1 MHRHIASL
9 TSGRFYGRLQSIE
22 DPLFTE
28 ATGLFVS
35 MNLTAQSLTQLKV
48 QSQSARSAIPRV
60 SPTVTVS
67 DSCLD

>member
-48 QSQSARSAIPRV
+48 QSARSAIPRV